1 MANLKDI
8 RTRIDSVKTTRQVTS
23 AMKMVSAAK
32 LKKAQDDVSN
42 IKPYVLKISELLV
55 DLARSIEGADS
66 LDFAQEREAKR
77 VLYVPI
83 TSNKGLCGAFNSNV
97 IKETIRHIKANF
109 QRNQVSIDM
118 QAIGKQGMK
127 LLRINGENITK
138 EHNDLFKALNFDD
151 VSLLVDDLM
160 SKFLSKEYDRIYL
173 VYNEFVNAGTQRIV
187 LEQFLPIHLPVK
199 SDSGQ
204 SIDYIF
210 EPDRLTI
217 LQELIPNAL
226 RSIFWRSL
234 LDSVAAEHGARM
246 TSMHKATD
254 NASDLISELQL
265 TYNKARQANITN
277 EILEIVGGAEALK
290 K

>member
-55 DLARSIEGADS
+55 DLAKSVEGVDS
-66 LDFAQEREAKR
+66 LEFAQEREVKR

-83 TSNKGLCGAFNSNV
+83 SSNKGLCGAFNTNV
-97 IKETIRHIKANF
+97 IKETIRHIKSNF
-109 QRNQVSIDM
+109 QRNNVEVEM
-118 QAIGKQGMK
+118 EAIGKQGMK
-127 LLRINGENITK
+127 LLKVNGEHVKK
-138 EHNDLFKALNFDD
+138 EHNDLFKALNFAD

-160 SKFLSKEYDRIYL
+160 NRFISKEYDKIYL
-173 VYNEFVNAGTQRIV
+173 VYNEFINAGTQRVV
-187 LEQFLPIHLPVK
+187 LEQFLPIQLPA
-199 SDSGQ
+199 STDNTQ
-204 SIDYIF
+204 SVDYIF
-210 EPDRLTI
+210 EPNQLTI
-217 LQELIPNAL
+217 IQELIPNAL

-254 NASDLISELQL
+254 NASELIRDLQL